1 MGNFIVTAEAGGPS
15 DSGSQTLAPG
25 VTATLTSITGR
36 LWSHFTVPVFNGVIT
51 LPTSSA
57 DYSAFSG
64 VNLELKLPSG
74 VVYQL
79 GGFYKPASGS
89 TINYSLPAGEVPLT
103 GAAVPGCELRFLP
116 FNNNGASS
124 PPFVISSVTLP
135 ALGVSTVGGSES
147 TGNRWSTEDTRQVH
161 SVVPVAITASV
172 YPLVVTIWTNHPS
185 GSVNGQR
192 RWHGWFTLT
201 GPDTVSI
208 GAKGTNTELYTPLAD
223 EVWSAT
229 VEAGAI
235 DKDAAPSVAAVTS
248 STFNVSRIQNPLNNL
263 ITTLTVPAGNGSN
276 FPYNKISPDGA
287 QYFSIPSMVVD
298 TTAAAASNDVFTVVL
313 TAQDLDA
320 SGNPIG
326 IEHPNGT
333 PLPLKGVLDFG
344 ILDGPYGYVADP
356 PRSGNIGRVRLR
368 VYLCNRINQTTS
380 SWNDATSRTLQ
391 NIDGVGYKDVVVSVT
406 GALPDGVIPATRL
419 DPTTL
424 GQGLARDLA
433 TGRPIVNT
441 DNRAN
446 IIDNAGFEQGT
457 SGWSGSNFSII
468 DGGTYTGLKRC
479 KLDDTINQVALVSEA
494 YTHSCR
500 PGDQIY
506 AEAYLS
512 SDNGVGSGGFSSAHV
527 GILWY
532 TSADVFISETAG
544 NGVQDTSGAWVKD
557 TVLGTAPANSSKF
570 LIWVYSLMATPV
582 AGKYWYVDNVL
593 ACRQVPAGSGTIP
606 DGRGGLR
613 LNTTNLANMVLNP
626 GFETGDFS
634 GWEIYQGGGFVESG
648 YSGPPA
654 TVAGS
659 CRAILVPGASVATLR
674 EAVGHACKPGDEFYL
689 EINVQLAFTGVIN
702 LYAEVMNADGVTR
715 VAADLIQSLP
725 GGVGSFQKL
734 SGNYVIPSGI
744 NAAYVRIYLDV
755 ASSASGAFGIVD
767 SAWLAPQVPFGDG
780 QTRDGRGGV
789 KFRPGKGTK
798 IDTDGTAAIKI
809 SGPVYTDVADAVN
822 IRISND
828 YVVSGGIL
836 TQNIIDLAKAANFS
850 TEFTKVGNVFQVN
863 ALAVNK
869 LVAGDALFAGQ
880 ATFAYN
886 GGGKVTINSIGITL
900 ANSNISPTSTV
911 TISSGGITVARGS
924 NNVQIDSNGVAING
938 PNGSVVANA
947 TGVTITN
954 GRLTSP
960 VITILSGNVTINL
973 DGTNFLMVTNSL
985 TSRRGI
991 GHYSYFRVESSADSL
1006 QYGQVAFTRFQAQAL
1021 IGGSYKYVELG
1032 PDYFQMDALPSFNP
1046 GAGSKRFWY
1055 DPADGNRVKFAS

>member
-1 MGNFIVTAEAGGPS
+1 MGNFIITAEAGGPS
-15 DSGSQTLAPG
+15 ESGSQTLAPG

-51 LPTSSA
+51 LPTSSS

-64 VNLELKLPSG
+64 VNIELKLPSG

-79 GGFYKPASGS
+79 GGFYKPTSGS

-103 GAAVPGCELRFLP
+103 SAAVPGCELRFLP

-135 ALGVSTVGGSES
+135 ALGVATVSGSES

-201 GPDTVSI
+201 GPDTVNI

-223 EVWSAT
+223 EAWSAT

-235 DKDAAPSVAAVTS
+235 DKDTAPSVAAVTS
-248 STFNVSRIQNPLNNL
+248 STFSAVRIQNPLNNL
-263 ITTLTVPAGNGSN
+263 ITTLTVPTGSGGN
-276 FPYNKISPDGA
+276 FPYNKISPDGV

-298 TTAAAASNDVFTVVL
+298 TTAAAASNDVFTVIL

-326 IEHPNGT
+326 TEHIYGT

-344 ILDGPYGYVADP
+344 ILDGPYGSVADP

-368 VYLCNRINQTTS
+368 VYLCNRINQTTAAWS
-380 SWNDATSRTLQ
+380 DTTSRTLQ
-391 NIDGVGYKDVVVSVT
+391 NIDGVGFKDVVVSVA
-406 GALPDGVIPATRL
+406 GATPAGVIPATRL

-468 DGGTYTGLKRC
+468 DGGAYTGLKRC

-506 AEAYLS
+506 VEAYLS
-512 SDNGVGSGGFSSAHV
+512 SDNGVGSGGFSSTHV

-532 TSADVFISETAG
+532 TSADVFISESAG
-544 NGVQDTSGAWVKD
+544 NGVQDTSGAWAKD

-570 LIWVYSLMATPV
+570 LIWFYSSTVTPV

-654 TVAGS
+654 TVAGA

-767 SAWLAPQVPFGDG
+767 SAWLAPQVPFGGG
-780 QTRDGRGGV
+780 QTRDGRGGIMW
-789 KFRPGKGTK
+789 RPGPGLKIGGT
-798 IDTDGTAAIKI
+798 GTAEVKI
-809 SGPVYTDVADAVN
+809 AGPVYTDVADAVN
-822 IRISND
+822 IRISSD

-836 TQNIIDLAKAANFS
+836 TQNIIDLGKATNFG
-850 TEFTKVGNVFQVN
+850 TEFTKIGNLFVVN
-863 ALAVNK
+863 AVAVNK
-869 LVAGDALFAGQ
+869 LLAGDALFAGQ
-880 ATFAYN
+880 ATFSYN

-900 ANSNISPTSTV
+900 ANHNTSPTSTV

-938 PNGSVVANA
+938 PNGSVTANA
-947 TGVTITN
+947 AGVTITN
-954 GRLTSP
+954 GKLTSP
-960 VITILSGNVTINL
+960 TITIINGATTVNF
-973 DGTNFLMVTNSL
+973 DATNLLMITNSA
-985 TSRRGI
+985 SARRALG
-991 GHYSYFRVESSADSL
+991 SWSSFRIENSADSG
-1006 QYGQVAFTRFQAQAL
+1006 QYSQIYGFGFSAQRFTGAIYQTVNLAPNFF
-1021 IGGSYKYVELG
+1021 K
-1032 PDYFQMDALPSFNP
+1032 MDGLLSFYP
-1046 GAGSKRFWY
+1046 GAGSKEFWY
-1055 DPADGNRVKFAS
+1055 DPADGNRVKFAA